1 MTHIPRD
8 TLWYFCSWGCENS
21 GSLGPAGMA
30 AKSVLRSTA
39 YDDGMVVAEE
49 DEVSFLTR
57 TRCSV
62 INDISFRNILGLLLI
77 V

>member
-1 MTHIPRD
+1 M
-8 TLWYFCSWGCENS
+8 
-21 GSLGPAGMA
+21 
-30 AKSVLRSTA
+30 LRSSA
-39 YDDGMVVAEE
+39 YDDVMVVVAE